1 MRVLEGWVLKD
12 ISAVGRQGR
21 ACAKAHRCKSRMLSE
36 SHRTVGVW
44 GPPGEPGAA
53 LRVWISAVVK
63 RQEPS
68 N

>member
-1 MRVLEGWVLKD
+1 MKD
-12 ISAVGRQGR
+12 ISAVGRQVR
-21 ACAKAHRCKSRMLSE
+21 ACAKAHRCKSRMLLE

-44 GPPGEPGAA
+44 GPLGEAGAA

>member
-1 MRVLEGWVLKD
+1 M
-12 ISAVGRQGR
+12 GRQGR
-21 ACAKAHRCKSRMLSE
+21 ACAKAHRCKSRMLLE
-36 SHRTVGVW
+36 SHRIVGMW
-44 GPPGEPGAA
+44 GSPREAGAA

>member
-1 MRVLEGWVLKD
+1 MRVFEGCVLKD

-21 ACAKAHRCKSRMLSE
+21 ACAKAHRCKSRMLLE
-36 SHRTVGVW
+36 SHRIVGMW
-44 GPPGEPGAA
+44 GSPREAGAA